1 MVLAIRPLSS
11 AWPTLEMTIDHAA
24 HGHPKV
30 GLLGNVE
37 LAVVHQLVEPIT
49 VYSTLFGSK
58 KVMDGAHDLLVP
70 LTVGVPN
77 LESSV
82 KVVSQL

>member
-1 MVLAIRPLSS
+1 MNGVGHKATVVSLAD
-11 AWPTLEMTIDHAA
+11 AGDDHAA